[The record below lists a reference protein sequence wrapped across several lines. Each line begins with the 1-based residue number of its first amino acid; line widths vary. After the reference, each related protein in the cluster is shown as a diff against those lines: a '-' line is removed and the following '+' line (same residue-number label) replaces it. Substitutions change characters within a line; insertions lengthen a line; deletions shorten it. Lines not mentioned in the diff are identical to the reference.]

1 MISPISVARALV
13 VCLPLVALAA
23 CAPPE
28 FEQLKAVSARSLTTL
43 LVEEDFDEWSAFY
56 QPGARLN
63 GSDLAVTVM
72 KSYARGLH
80 YAFPDMTIKVIEQIA
95 ADNRVVT
102 HFAIQG
108 THKGAFSALPPSNR
122 YVELEGVAIDQFQD
136 DLIIST
142 RLMLDISRLTSS
154 LAGGSPRSN

>member
-1 MISPISVARALV
+1 MISRECVARSLL
-13 VCLPLVALAA
+13 LPMFLTVLAA
-23 CAPPE
+23 CAPAD
-28 FEQLKAVSARSLTTL
+28 FEHLKVVSASSLNTL
-43 LVEEDFDEWSAFY
+43 LVNEDFAEWSAFY

-63 GSDLAVTVM
+63 GSDLAMTVM
-72 KSYARGLH
+72 NAYARGLH
-80 YAFPDMTIKVIEQIA
+80 HAFPDMTVKVIEQIA

-108 THKGAFSALPPSNR
+108 THKGAFSALPPTNR

-142 RLMLDISRLTSS
+142 RLMLDVSRLTSS
-154 LAGGSPRSN
+154 LVGESPPGS